1 MLLFFSK
8 LLEGKSFNE
17 VYISTAK
24 PQRYAPFHNLL
35 SRFRDN
41 AQMLTSTSIVGNPC
55 MLTKKKL
62 NANTSH
68 LLSAKVQSE
77 NMLIEKRVSLL

>member
-55 MLTKKKL
+55 MLTQKKTKCQ
-62 NANTSH
+62 H
-68 LLSAKVQSE
+68 
-77 NMLIEKRVSLL
+77 VSSPFSKGPE